1 MFRGS
6 GVMVP
11 ASEQGD
17 GERSSLPGRG
27 LYGGFGEALA
37 QAFEFAVI
45 PVLFAL
51 AGLWIDARLG
61 TRPWA
66 TVVLV
71 AVGLTGVIARSLY
84 TYKARIE
91 AEEKGKPWTRRPR

>member
-1 MFRGS
+1 MDR
-6 GVMVP
+6 

-17 GERSSLPGRG
+17 GQGGHAVRRG
-27 LYGGFGEALA
+27 LYGGFGDALA

-51 AGLWIDARLG
+51 LGLWLDSRFG

-66 TVVLV
+66 TVVLLV
-71 AVGLTGVIARSLY
+71 IGLTGVIARSLY
-84 TYKARIE
+84 AYKDRIE
-91 AEEKGKPWTRRPR
+91 TEEKDKPWTRRQR

>member
-1 MFRGS
+1 MDEAR
-6 GVMVP
+6 
-11 ASEQGD
+11 QGE
-17 GERSSLPGRG
+17 GERSRLPGRG

-51 AGLWIDARLG
+51 GGLWIDARLG

-91 AEEKGKPWTRRPR
+91 ADEEGKPWTRRPR